1 MRFELTLCSI
11 PCFVLQVIKDE
22 HLFLMVGALVLVDV
36 LILILW
42 TAIDPMTR
50 ELEIFEDKVSK
61 DWRS

>member
-1 MRFELTLCSI
+1 
-11 PCFVLQVIKDE
+11 
-22 HLFLMVGALVLVDV
+22 MVGALVLVDV

-42 TAIDPMTR
+42 TAIDPMIR